1 MWVEPMKDGVRLR
14 LRVSPGS
21 RRSGFGG
28 LVDSG
33 ARLAVRFSPS
43 PVEGKANKAVEALLA
58 KALGIPKNR
67 VVIVR
72 GLRSREKMARVEG
85 DPEALAAAASQL
97 PEMG

>member
-1 MWVEPMKDGVRLR
+1 MKDGIRLR

-21 RRSGFGG
+21 RHSGFGG

-33 ARLAVRFSPS
+33 ARPAIRVSAP
-43 PVEGKANKAVEALLA
+43 PVGGEANKAVEVLLA

-67 VVIVR
+67 VAIVR
-72 GLRSREKMARVEG
+72 GLRSREKTARVEG
-85 DPEALAAAASQL
+85 DLEALAAAASRL